1 MKRST
6 LTNIHSL
13 IALDNYLERLSCKH
27 ALCRVLIGRSI
38 SLSSSFC
45 TILKFHICYM
55 CYPYSHQS
63 SIYCHPYQTTW
74 YLSRQLLTCMQHTD
88 YLSTCS
94 SLSGSRL
101 ERGRCFCSNRPVSIQ
116 LYLDE
121 KKNKEPLI
129 TRFFFLTGQQLFSI
143 TGLHFLFPPRK
154 RNGNYPHRQ
163 SKFTIRG
170 RFICIGNRM
179 NAIAIKDL
187 QHEWKLKILS
197 ELKIEQAFRWLQFE
211 SNFFSIIVKWYAYR
225 FWWNGARY
233 SENLTVYK

>member
-121 KKNKEPLI
+121 KKKQGTFNNSIFLPYGSTTLFNNRAALPFSAAKEKRELSTQTEQI
-129 TRFFFLTGQQLFSI
+129 HNTR
-143 TGLHFLFPPRK
+143 
-154 RNGNYPHRQ
+154 
-163 SKFTIRG
+163 
-170 RFICIGNRM
+170 
-179 NAIAIKDL
+179 
-187 QHEWKLKILS
+187 
-197 ELKIEQAFRWLQFE
+197 
-211 SNFFSIIVKWYAYR
+211 
-225 FWWNGARY
+225 
-233 SENLTVYK
+233 